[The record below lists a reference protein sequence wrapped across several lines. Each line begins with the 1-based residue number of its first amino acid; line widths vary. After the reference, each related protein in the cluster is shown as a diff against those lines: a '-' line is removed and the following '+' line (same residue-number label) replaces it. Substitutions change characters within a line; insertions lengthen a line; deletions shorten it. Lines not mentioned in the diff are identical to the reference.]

1 MNIEKQSEIIDTL
14 LGTVYDLNDIS
25 EGVSKDLEI
34 LISSLMKQIEDI
46 VDSQDKLIGDWKW
59 E

>member
-46 VDSQDKLIGDWKW
+46 VDSQHKLIGYWK
-59 E
+59 

>member
-46 VDSQDKLIGDWKW
+46 VDSQDKLIGDWK
-59 E
+59 

>member
-14 LGTVYDLNDIS
+14 LGTVYDLNDMS

-46 VDSQDKLIGDWKW
+46 VDSQDKLIGDWK
-59 E
+59 